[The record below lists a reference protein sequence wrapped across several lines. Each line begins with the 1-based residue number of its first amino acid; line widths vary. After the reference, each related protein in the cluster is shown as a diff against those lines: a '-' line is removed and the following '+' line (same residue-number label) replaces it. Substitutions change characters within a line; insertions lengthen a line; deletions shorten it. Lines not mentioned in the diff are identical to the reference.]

1 MNALGIRVV
10 TELLRDA
17 IRAVVEKP
25 DRTPGDVYIG
35 PLDDD
40 DAAEKEAVLFLYRV
54 VANADLRSSEHRL
67 RPRVPGGAPV
77 VHRGGLPLDLY
88 YLVTT
93 GTAKARGEE
102 EALENLGRVMQA
114 LNDGAILTAL
124 PDGEVARVTLEPTSS
139 EEMSRIWTLFPEAN
153 YRTSVVYLVSP
164 VWIDPAVVRSDAPPV
179 TDEPHRIGQTPTL
192 ASVV

>member
-1 MNALGIRVV
+1 MNATGIRVV

-17 IRAVVEKP
+17 IRAVVKKP
-25 DRTPGDVYIG
+25 DGTSGDVYIG

-40 DAAEKEAVLFLYRV
+40 DSADKHAVLFLYRV

-67 RPRVPGGAPV
+67 RPRMPGGPPV
-77 VHRGGLPLDLY
+77 VHRGSLPLDLY

-93 GTAKARGEE
+93 GTAQARGEE

-114 LNDGAILTAL
+114 LNDSAVLTAP
-124 PDGEVARVTLEPTSS
+124 PDGEIARVTLEPKSS

-164 VWIDPAVVRSDAPPV
+164 VWIDPGVVRPEAPPV
-179 TDEPHRIGQTPTL
+179 TEEPHHIGQKPTA
-192 ASVV
+192 ASLV